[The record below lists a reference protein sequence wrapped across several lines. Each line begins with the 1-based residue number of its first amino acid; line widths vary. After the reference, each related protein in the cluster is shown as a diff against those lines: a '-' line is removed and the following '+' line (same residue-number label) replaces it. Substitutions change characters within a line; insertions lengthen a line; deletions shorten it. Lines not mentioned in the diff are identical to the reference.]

1 MRRLEGFLVWYGILL
16 FSAGVGLVTCYVTN
30 AYLSHASPQQVQPH
44 VPTFTANQCFAK
56 GLREPWD
63 TDVAGIVIRKGYN
76 KYLVMYASEAD
87 RNSLGAKQ
95 GWEEDI
101 RSFDSKY
108 VIAPCPETWITKKR
122 TK

>member
-1 MRRLEGFLVWYGILL
+1 MKYL
-16 FSAGVGLVTCYVTN
+16 
-30 AYLSHASPQQVQPH
+30 YLSLLL
-44 VPTFTANQCFAK
+44 TGMCMGLGLFTAIYAYQEYAKRQDIKPHKPVFTTNQCFVK

-63 TDVAGIVIRKGYN
+63 ADVAGMVIHKGYQ

-108 VIAPCPETWITKKR
+108 IPAPCPETWITKKR